1 MTTIDSF
8 SSLAIIPC
16 ATKRADIV
24 AGKRGGRTAELS
36 GLFCTPLDPVDS
48 ELATRAGLST
58 PLEVWQTFIE
68 GDNDIVPGDALTVAS
83 VDYDIRAVWDYSSWN
98 GLPQDEPLWK
108 WIILEEVKS
117 S

>member
-1 MTTIDSF
+1 MSLSSF
-8 SSLAIIPC
+8 SRLAAIPC
-16 ATKRADIV
+16 ATKRANIV
-24 AGKRGGRTAELS
+24 AGKRGVPTANLT

-48 ELATRAGLST
+48 ELASRAGLST

-68 GDNDIVPGDALTVAS
+68 GDNDIAGGDELTVAGA
-83 VDYDIRAVWDYSSWN
+83 DYDIRAVWDYSGWG

-108 WIILEEVKS
+108 WVILEEVKS